1 MRSGLAAGLMG
12 IGGIL
17 ASFGATIF
25 IIAIFSKMNDWRVQ
39 LPTMLTVATATVV
52 IGGTMLV
59 LGYLVNR
66 IGRGSRDTATA

>member
-1 MRSGLAAGLMG
+1 MG

-25 IIAIFSKMNDWRVQ
+25 VISIFSKMNDWRVQ

-52 IGGTMLV
+52 IGGAMLV
-59 LGYLVNR
+59 LGYLLNR
-66 IGRGSRDTATA
+66 IGRGSRDTAAA